1 MYLNLSTIYEMQRKF
16 TDAIMSIFYAL
27 NINIKV
33 YG

>member
-1 MYLNLSTIYEMQRKF
+1 MQRKF